1 MSINKKTA
9 LDYDI
14 KVALVKKYFMENKD
28 RKIKVSD
35 IELAAKTTYFSARG
49 IIMALVRD
57 CFLYC
62 SDPGHVNKYRYR
74 DAGDDLLTQF
84 MRSGKN
90 RAPLREFAVYKK
102 QGGGIASEKICSK
115 N

>member
-14 KVALVKKYFMENKD
+14 KVGLVKKYIMENKN
-28 RKIKVSD
+28 REIKVSE
-35 IELAAKTTYFSARG
+35 IEGAANTTYLSARG

-57 CFLYC
+57 CFIYC
-62 SDPGHVNKYRYR
+62 SNPGKVNKYTYR
-74 DAGDDLLTQF
+74 DVGDELLTKF
-84 MRSGKN
+84 MRTAKM

-102 QGGGIASEKICSK
+102 QRAIK
-115 N
+115 